1 MDIISTGDAF
11 RQVIDELQD
20 MTNKMSFDE
29 LCDHLK
35 GFNED
40 DERFDFD
47 YKMVTGTINNDGD
60 GGAYLVNEFDVY
72 IGGEFMFTIEF

>member
-1 MDIISTGDAF
+1 MYIISTGDAF
-11 RQVIDELQD
+11 HQVIEELQE
-20 MTNKMSFDE
+20 MTNKMSFAE

-40 DERFDFD
+40 DEIFDFN
-47 YKMVTGTINNDGD
+47 YKMVTGTIHNDGD
-60 GGAYLVNEFDVY
+60 GGASLVNEVDVY

>member
-1 MDIISTGDAF
+1 MYIISTGNAF
-11 RQVIDELQD
+11 HQVIEELQE
-20 MTNKMSFDE
+20 MTNKMSFTE

-47 YKMVTGTINNDGD
+47 YKMVTGTIYNDGD
-60 GGAYLVNEFDVY
+60 GGASLVNEVDVF